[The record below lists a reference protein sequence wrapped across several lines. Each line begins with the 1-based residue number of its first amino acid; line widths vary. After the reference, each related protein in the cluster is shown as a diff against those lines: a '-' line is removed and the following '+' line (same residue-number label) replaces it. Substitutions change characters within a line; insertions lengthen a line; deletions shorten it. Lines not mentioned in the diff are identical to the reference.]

1 MTQQTDFFAMF
12 NIVDEVTEKKRKEE
26 EEKAAKSE
34 EARQA
39 KLAEVQAK
47 RNEASASEKI
57 EGIAT
62 KKTTKA
68 PEVKKEDE
76 FKPNESTVI
85 RYYGESLEIT
95 SYFSTE
101 ELAEGLLV
109 VNLDK
114 DGENERRPLTA
125 ELLRARM
132 ENDFPELVKS
142 HTEIIFLKDKNLII
156 PTMKAKK
163 KGNCME
169 LSNDNSFPFPKIPFE
184 ILRQFLAL
192 AKHFGDKSLE
202 VHADIYYNKE
212 VNRYF
217 LDIPKQTVHT
227 YWVEVTESGRETVE
241 RVMDNIKVLEIHSHH
256 GMYPTPSSQDNE
268 SERVPG
274 MHYAIVGNTQRYFPD
289 VFLRQFI
296 SETVGHRIKSF
307 EQVFECPFTELPSF
321 DMNQIEVSSHE

>member
-1 MTQQTDFFAMF
+1 MTQQQDFFSMF
-12 NIVDEVTEKKRKEE
+12 DIVDEATEQKRKEQ
-26 EEKAAKSE
+26 EEKAAKAE

-39 KLAEVQAK
+39 KLAEIQAE
-47 RNEASASEKI
+47 RNEASASEQIGTDTSKPV
-57 EGIAT
+57 
-62 KKTTKA
+62 KA
-68 PEVKKEDE
+68 PETKKEEE

-95 SYFSTE
+95 AYFTAE

-109 VNLDK
+109 KKK
-114 DGENERRPLTA
+114 DVEDERQPLTS
-125 ELLRARM
+125 EMLRKRM
-132 ENDFPELVKS
+132 EKHFPELVKS

-217 LDIPKQTVHT
+217 LDIPQQTVHT
-227 YWVEVTESGRETVE
+227 YWVEVTESGWETVE
-241 RVMDNIKVLEIHSHH
+241 RVMDAIKVLEIHSHH

-274 MHYAIVGNTQRYFPD
+274 MHYAIIGNTQRYFPD

-296 SETVGHRIKSF
+296 SESVGHRIISF
-307 EQVFECPFTELPSF
+307 DQVFECPFQELPYF
-321 DMNQIEVSSHE
+321 DTNKIEVSSHE